1 MPEDKEWE
9 RLKDL
14 KKYFFDSKFGGTNPE
29 EKVYSF
35 FKKDLGVKSS
45 DWVSSDDCRFLYKY
59 YNRLILH

>member
-14 KKYFFDSKFGGTNPE
+14 KKYFFESKFGETNPE

-35 FKKDLGVKSS
+35 FKKDLGVRST
-45 DWVSSDDCRFLYKY
+45 DWVIITDIDLMC
-59 YNRLILH
+59 ILL

>member
-45 DWVSSDDCRFLYKY
+45 DWVSSDDCRFL
-59 YNRLILH
+59 L

>member
-14 KKYFFDSKFGGTNPE
+14 KKYFFESKFGETNPE

-35 FKKDLGVKSS
+35 FKKDLGVRST
-45 DWVSSDDCRFLYKY
+45 DWVTNDNSAFELYFV
-59 YNRLILH
+59 